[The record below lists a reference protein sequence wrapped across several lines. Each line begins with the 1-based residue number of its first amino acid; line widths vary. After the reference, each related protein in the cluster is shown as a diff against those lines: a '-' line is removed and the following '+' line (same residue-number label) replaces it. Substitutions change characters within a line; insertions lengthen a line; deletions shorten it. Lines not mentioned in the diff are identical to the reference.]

1 MAYLKTAGLLLV
13 SLLFMLLGIRVLLA
27 AYRLDDPFAFVLTFF
42 SSNLIILVSAALSL
56 GSVLKIVRLRKAGR
70 QRHSKPPEET

>member
-13 SLLFMLLGIRVLLA
+13 SLLFMLLGIRILLA

-56 GSVLKIVRLRKAGR
+56 GLVLKMVRLRKAG
-70 QRHSKPPEET
+70 QERHPTPPKGT